1 MGAVRI
7 LQGPVP
13 IRSIQKRTTKILL
26 LDGLSAFLD
35 EMRQQFMQTQNVNVI
50 PQSLMYRQTQL
61 MESQVQMLEQNQ
73 KQMGEVIN
81 NVMNQQATGHESGAS
96 LKQNIFNENRRMMLE
111 MMVMSV
117 LCFRRTEDDL
127 LMVDAY
133 LPR

>member
-1 MGAVRI
+1 MN
-7 LQGPVP
+7 
-13 IRSIQKRTTKILL
+13 T
-26 LDGLSAFLD
+26 FLD

-111 MMVMSV
+111 MMVP
-117 LCFRRTEDDL
+117 LN
-127 LMVDAY
+127 
-133 LPR
+133 